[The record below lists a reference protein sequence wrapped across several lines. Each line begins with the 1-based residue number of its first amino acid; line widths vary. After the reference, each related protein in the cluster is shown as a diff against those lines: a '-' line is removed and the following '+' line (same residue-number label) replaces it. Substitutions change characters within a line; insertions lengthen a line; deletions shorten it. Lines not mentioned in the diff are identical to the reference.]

1 MIEILVVLMYLIQE
15 RTVRSKLLQFV
26 SGANVLTFW
35 LTAFLWDI
43 LTFVVTILFLVI
55 TFAAFQE
62 EGWSTALELSRI
74 FFILFI
80 FVLAILPVTIFAS
93 RFFKD
98 PADGFSVLSMIYI
111 FTGWFLMKA
120 NRAISLII
128 RCSFFQEWRAFSLYL

>member
-1 MIEILVVLMYLIQE
+1 MGTAILLLTFSSQE
-15 RTVRSKLLQFV
+15 RTVKSKLLQFV

-43 LTFVVTILFLVI
+43 FTFIVTIVFLVI
-55 TFAAFQE
+55 TLAAFQE

-80 FVLAILPVTIFAS
+80 FVIAILPVTTFAS

-98 PADGFSVLSMIYI
+98 PADGFAVLSMIYI
-111 FTGWFLMKA
+111 FTGEFLTSPVQVK
-120 NRAISLII
+120 
-128 RCSFFQEWRAFSLYL
+128 